1 MRQKQSQRMRR
12 SRSPNAAGDHRVQIT
27 GIAPHCS
34 LGGANPQTVN
44 VASAGLAHV
53 TFQIACTTPT
63 GGIEVTTTTAGE
75 SLDPDGFSIQ
85 LDGQASQPIG
95 TSETKTF
102 AGVTAGTHTLE
113 LTGASRTAVLAATT
127 RARWWFD
134 TGVVQATF
142 DVSCQRAIGSVT
154 VHATTAG
161 IFPDPNGYTVSL
173 DGGPE
178 QPIGSNDSVTVPGLL
193 VGDHIVQL
201 ARVATNCTIVGNNPQ
216 TATVMN
222 GGTREVLFQVTC
234 RGTGSSVLLFASDRS
249 GTSHIY
255 SVRDDGSGFG
265 I

>member
-1 MRQKQSQRMRR
+1 MVTSATSGQPVDPDGYTIVVDQGAPEAIAANATVTISDL
-12 SRSPNAAGDHRVQIT
+12 AAGDHRVQIT

-102 AGVTAGTHTLE
+102 AGVTAGAHTLE

-127 RARWWFD
+127 RARWWSTPASFKPRSMSA
-134 TGVVQATF
+134 V
-142 DVSCQRAIGSVT
+142 
-154 VHATTAG
+154 
-161 IFPDPNGYTVSL
+161 
-173 DGGPE
+173 
-178 QPIGSNDSVTVPGLL
+178 
-193 VGDHIVQL
+193 
-201 ARVATNCTIVGNNPQ
+201 
-216 TATVMN
+216 
-222 GGTREVLFQVTC
+222 
-234 RGTGSSVLLFASDRS
+234 RGR
-249 GTSHIY
+249 
-255 SVRDDGSGFG
+255 
-265 I
+265 